1 MMMTSEI
8 VDCGGDYC
16 VHPSE
21 DGHTW
26 SVVNGPTGTVRCSC
40 GSRDEAIRLARELN
54 EQSDDE
60 ETGPQGTNEDIGD
73 WEPIDTCLKRCFGR
87 DGDELGEVP
96 VSVAPYTV
104 DQPCTACDGRGYDLD
119 DDETCCDECGG
130 EGTIEA
136 SGWIVAETPDE
147 ATEYHGRYATREEA
161 VAAAEALAEEL
172 DETPDLAE
180 IVADI
185 QATGYFDD
193 PDIVPA
199 IVAAA
204 TQYSQGYLL
213 LTPDVHQPIGTRW
226 TTNGYLQCDRYITL
240 DATYGTQEQAA
251 EALLRA
257 INEPEP
263 ESESET
269 NDED

>member
-1 MMMTSEI
+1 MSNDI
-8 VDCGGDYC
+8 INCGGDYC

-26 SVVNGPTGTVRCSC
+26 SVVHGPTGVVRCSC
-40 GSRDEAIRLARELN
+40 ADRDEAIRLARELN

-60 ETGPQGTNEDIGD
+60 ETGPQGDIESIGT
-73 WEPIDTCLKRCFGR
+73 WEPVDSYLHRGYGR

-96 VSVAPYTV
+96 VSVARYT
-104 DQPCTACDGRGYDLD
+104 TE
-119 DDETCCDECGG
+119 DDE
-130 EGTIEA
+130 

-213 LTPDVHQPIGTRW
+213 VTPDIHQPVGTRW
-226 TTNGYLQCDRYITL
+226 TTSGYLECDHITL
-240 DATYGTQEQAA
+240 DATYGTKEQAA

-257 INEPEP
+257 IQAGD
-263 ESESET
+263 
-269 NDED
+269 DE